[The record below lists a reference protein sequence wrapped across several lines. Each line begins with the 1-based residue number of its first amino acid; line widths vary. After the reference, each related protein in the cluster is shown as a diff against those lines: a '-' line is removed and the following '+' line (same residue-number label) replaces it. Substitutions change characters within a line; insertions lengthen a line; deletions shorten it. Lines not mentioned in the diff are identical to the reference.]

1 MIKAVI
7 FDLDGTLYEP
17 RFFPLRLILADP
29 GNILKLA
36 AERRCRRQLQ
46 GRCFGSGDEY
56 YDELFLLMG
65 KGNEEKAQRCRE
77 WFWRRYLPN
86 QVRII
91 REDFY
96 KRPQLKDL
104 MLRLRRDGYRTAVL
118 SDYALAEEKLAAC
131 GMGGILFNG
140 VWESPE
146 LGGLKPCPQVFTK
159 ACSLLGVRPEETLM
173 IGDRVKTDGGATE
186 AGLQFIHLIEK
197 EKDRGKHGP
206 LCKDMLWSEILEY
219 FKVLA

>member
-104 MLRLRRDGYRTAVL
+104 MLSGTPVTASYNIREAGQRTGKTTGGYKGKYIITSLDLDGQAGDDAKYTVQL
-118 SDYALAEEKLAAC
+118 ENYGKVEK
-131 GMGGILFNG
+131 
-140 VWESPE
+140 
-146 LGGLKPCPQVFTK
+146 Q
-159 ACSLLGVRPEETLM
+159 
-173 IGDRVKTDGGATE
+173 TDGLQSGASSVTE
-186 AGLQFIHLIEK
+186 H
-197 EKDRGKHGP
+197 
-206 LCKDMLWSEILEY
+206 SE
-219 FKVLA
+219 

>member
-65 KGNEEKAQRCRE
+65 KGNEERLSVAGNGSGAATFPIRCAS
-77 WFWRRYLPN
+77 YA
-86 QVRII
+86 RISTSV
-91 REDFY
+91 
-96 KRPQLKDL
+96 P
-104 MLRLRRDGYRTAVL
+104 
-118 SDYALAEEKLAAC
+118 S
-131 GMGGILFNG
+131 
-140 VWESPE
+140 
-146 LGGLKPCPQVFTK
+146 
-159 ACSLLGVRPEETLM
+159 
-173 IGDRVKTDGGATE
+173 
-186 AGLQFIHLIEK
+186 
-197 EKDRGKHGP
+197 
-206 LCKDMLWSEILEY
+206 
-219 FKVLA
+219 